1 MGTPYAVQHFS
12 SCEIPKKVGLFK
24 IKSTPVIHPIHV
36 EERIK
41 DPDAIMTEGRPK
53 FTLVRAKGDHADL
66 CLLRELYGLV
76 LTARFKCSSKKAE
89 EAKNKGKNTNR

>member
-1 MGTPYAVQHFS
+1 
-12 SCEIPKKVGLFK
+12 
-24 IKSTPVIHPIHV
+24 
-36 EERIK
+36 
-41 DPDAIMTEGRPK
+41 
-53 FTLVRAKGDHADL
+53 L